1 MILPN
6 GWAEFMS
13 THDLPLYGQ
22 VLAYGFG
29 AAAIAFAFRQLVC
42 GIRAFFETFFWVM
55 DRIKDRQDG

>member
-1 MILPN
+1 
-6 GWAEFMS
+6 MS

-55 DRIKDRQDG
+55 DRIKNRQDN